1 MAKLNQDSPHQCIQE
16 QRLRELENGQTET
29 RVYMKLVREDMAEI
43 KAQIKDWTK
52 NFNAFP
58 ADKEGSQTKT
68 ADWQPVMIE
77 LIKLTGLAITI
88 AGIVY
93 GALKWIGK

>member
-1 MAKLNQDSPHQCIQE
+1 MNQDSSHQCIQE
-16 QRLRELENGQTET
+16 QRLRELETGQTET

-43 KAQIKDWTK
+43 KAQIKDWSR
-52 NFNAFP
+52 NFNPITMEKA
-58 ADKEGSQTKT
+58 GLQTKSNE
-68 ADWQPVMIE
+68 WQPVMME
-77 LIKLTGLAITI
+77 LIKLAGLAITI